1 MSQEKNQDFA
11 RLRQQVHRM
20 GFNRKTTTIIIGEC
34 ALFVFAN
41 IVGLALVIN
50 ISDLLWKA
58 VGMALI
64 SFGCM
69 GLSTNGHTAS
79 HHAISNKSW
88 LDEFIT
94 YFDFAFFLGVSG
106 KYWKH
111 KHIVVHHPHPNI
123 IGVDD
128 DADLMPIFTLNKND
142 VAQAK
147 GFRRWWYR
155 HQGYFFP
162 VVLLGNSFG
171 VAFKGWRFLL
181 KDLFDEQR
189 RDKESWIDLACLLSH
204 WALWTIIPIFI
215 FGFANVATFFVIQMF
230 IMSYVMFAL
239 FAPAHY
245 PDDAIQI
252 TSDAT
257 RDNYLMLQTA
267 TAVNFET
274 GPIGRLLCGGVDY
287 QLEHHLFPWISPR
300 HYPALS
306 PILKTFCEE
315 NGYPYRSQGW
325 GIAIWKSYLTL
336 FHPKDIFDR
345 FPEYDTV
352 VADAH
357 PQALN
362 SRREIGTTNA
372 DVTASPVLSE
382 A

>member
-1 MSQEKNQDFA
+1 MSQDKNQDFA
-11 RLRQQVHRM
+11 RLRQQVHLM
-20 GFNRKTTTIIIGEC
+20 GFGRKTTAIIIGEC
-34 ALFVFAN
+34 VFFVFLN
-41 IVGLALVIN
+41 IVGLALVITLP
-50 ISDLLWKA
+50 DLFSKA

-64 SFGCM
+64 AFGCM

-79 HHAISNKSW
+79 HHAISSKRWVN
-88 LDEFIT
+88 EFIT
-94 YFDFAFFLGVSG
+94 YFDFPFFLGVSG

-111 KHIVVHHPHPNI
+111 KHIVVHHPNPNV

-128 DADLMPIFTLNKND
+128 DANLMPVFTLNRED
-142 VAQAK
+142 VAKAT
-147 GFRRWWYR
+147 GLRLWWYR

-162 VVLLGNSFG
+162 IVLLGNSFG

-181 KDLFDEQR
+181 KDLFDDER
-189 RDKESWIDLACLLSH
+189 RDRESWIDLACMAAH
-204 WALWTIIPIFI
+204 WVVWIILPIYL
-215 FGFANVATFFVIQMF
+215 FGFANVAAFFIVQMF
-230 IMSYVMFAL
+230 LMSYVMFAL

-306 PILKTFCEE
+306 PMLRKFCEE

-325 GIAIWKSYLTL
+325 GIAIWKSCATL
-336 FHPKDIFDR
+336 FHPKEIFDR
-345 FPEYDTV
+345 FPEYE
-352 VADAH
+352 AAGAAAGE
-357 PQALN
+357 QSA
-362 SRREIGTTNA
+362 RREIGAPN
-372 DVTASPVLSE
+372 VSPVLSE